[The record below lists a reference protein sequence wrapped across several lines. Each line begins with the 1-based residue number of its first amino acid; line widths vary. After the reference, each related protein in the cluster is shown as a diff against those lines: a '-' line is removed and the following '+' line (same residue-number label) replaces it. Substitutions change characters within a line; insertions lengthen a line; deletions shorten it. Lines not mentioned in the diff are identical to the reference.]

1 MSKTEDWKTEV
12 ALKRYQMIAP
22 LMDDDL
28 DAAKKQELR
37 KKLAEQNGISERS
50 IYRYEKAYTE
60 GSFDGLKPK
69 NRDLRPY
76 RGHPEN
82 FSELITEAVMLK
94 REVPSRSTSQIITIL
109 ELEGKV
115 EPGVLARSTVARHLN
130 DMGYSNKQL
139 KMYAEAGKS
148 SNRRF
153 WKQHRMQLLEGDIK
167 YGPKLPIGKNG
178 KLVQTYLCALID
190 NHSRYIVSSRFY
202 DNQEGTIVEDNLR
215 RAVLAYGKCDALYVD
230 NGSQYISRELKSA
243 CARLGIRLLHAKPYS
258 PESKG
263 AVEVFNRLV
272 TGFIAE
278 AKAAKIKTL
287 ETMNYYWSSFIDGFY
302 HEKVHAGLE
311 ELLGKDARPENC
323 KPIVQWNRDSRPLK
337 FIDTGVIAEAFL
349 HHEIRKVDKSG
360 CISFQGRKYEVSV
373 ALIGAKVEIAFDPM
387 ATEIL
392 TVHYKDMLPFDIKPL
407 QIGEFVSGSKPQLPE
422 HMLPIEPERSR
433 FLDAIEK
440 AAKEKQA
447 VRAQTIGVTSFRSM
461 QGGGGNV

>member
-12 ALKRYQMIAP
+12 ALKRYQIIAP
-22 LMDDDL
+22 LMDNDL

-37 KKLAEQNGISERS
+37 KKLAEQNGVSERS
-50 IYRYEKAYTE
+50 IYRYENAYAE
-60 GSFDGLKPK
+60 SGFESLKPK
-69 NRDLRPY
+69 NRDSRPY
-76 RGHPEN
+76 PGHPEN
-82 FSELITEAVMLK
+82 FSELLTEAVLLK

-115 EPGVLARSTVARHLN
+115 KPGILARSTVARHLN
-130 DMGYSNKQL
+130 NLGYSNKQL
-139 KMYAEAGKS
+139 RMYAEAGKS
-148 SNRRF
+148 SSRRF

-167 YGPKLPIGKNG
+167 YGPKLPIGKDG

-215 RAVLAYGKCDALYVD
+215 RAVLAYGKCDTVYVD
-230 NGSQYISRELKSA
+230 NGTQYISRELKAA

-258 PESKG
+258 PQSKG
-263 AVEVFNRLV
+263 AIEVFNRLV
-272 TGFIAE
+272 NSFIAE
-278 AKAAKIKTL
+278 TKAAKIKTL
-287 ETMNYYWSSFIDGFY
+287 EALNYYWNSFIDGFY
-302 HEKVHAGLE
+302 HEKKHAGLA
-311 ELLGKDARPENC
+311 ELLGEDARPEEC
-323 KPIVQWNRDSRPLK
+323 KPIIQWNRDSRPLK
-337 FIDTGVIAEAFL
+337 FIDTGVVAEAFL

-373 ALIGAKVEIAFDPM
+373 ALIGTKVEIAFDPM

-392 TVHYKDMLPFDIKPL
+392 TVHYKDMKPFDVCPL
-407 QIGEFVSGSKPQLPE
+407 AIGEFVTGSKPQLPE
-422 HMLPIEPERSR
+422 HMLPVEPDGSR
-433 FLDAIEK
+433 FLNAIEK
-440 AAKEKQA
+440 AAALKKA